1 MHVHNNNN
9 DNHCC
14 NNINYNYYFF
24 KVDDMGSGC
33 IIFRAMC
40 VKNAWQNNL

>member
-1 MHVHNNNN
+1 MHVHNNNS

-14 NNINYNYYFF
+14 NNINYYYLF

-33 IIFRAMC
+33 VIFRAMC